1 MDSQT
6 AADII
11 EIQALLAAYVFAIDD
26 RDFDRLDNVFTP
38 DAEID
43 YTATGGVRGHFS
55 RIKPWLA
62 RALGPFPQSQHLI
75 GLPLIALDGDTARS
89 RVMLFNP
96 MRPPPAHGALFFCGA
111 TYRDDLRRTPQGWRI
126 SRRTETDAW
135 FKDAP
140 EGMTAPP
147 LEETL

>member
-1 MDSQT
+1 MTSQT

-11 EIQALLAAYVFAIDD
+11 EIQSLLAAYVFALDE
-26 RDFDRLDNVFTP
+26 RDFDRLDSVFTP

-43 YTATGGVRGHFS
+43 YTATGGVRGAFS
-55 RIKPWLA
+55 QIKPWLA

-75 GLPLIALDGDTARS
+75 GLPLIALDGDAARS

-96 MRPPPAHGALFFCGA
+96 MRPPAAHGGLFFCGA
-111 TYRDDLRRTPQGWRI
+111 TYRDDLVRTPLGWRI
-126 SRRTETDAW
+126 TRRTETDAW

-140 EGMTAPP
+140 DGMTVPP
-147 LEETL
+147 LEEPL